1 MIQSMT
7 GYGKAT
13 GQVGNKKFNI
23 ELKSLNSKQ
32 LDLNVKMPSLYSS
45 KEIALRNQ
53 LATSLVRGKVT
64 VSVFYESDAVEKEYT
79 INSELVNTYQT
90 ALKKVASQIGEDDSR
105 LLSHIL
111 KMPDVLKTQRA
122 ELDENEWKQVN
133 ELVKIAT
140 IDFVEFR
147 VREGQVLKEDAALRI
162 GLIQTYLDQILAI
175 EGKRIERVKER
186 IEGKLLEVQEKVNL
200 DKNRLE
206 QEIIYF
212 LEKLD
217 ITEEKVRLKTHCDY
231 FVEVL
236 NSDKSEGKKLGF
248 VSQEIG
254 REINTIGSKS
264 NDAEMQ
270 KIVVQMKDELEKIK
284 EQLLNVL

>member
-32 LDLNVKMPSLYSS
+32 LDLNVKIPSLYSS
-45 KEIALRNQ
+45 KEIELRNQ
-53 LATSLVRGKVT
+53 LATSIIRGKVT
-64 VSVFYESDAVEKEYT
+64 VSVFYESDAVEKQYT
-79 INSELVNTYQT
+79 INSELVNTYQA
-90 ALKKVASQIGEDDSR
+90 ALKKVASQIGEDDSK

-111 KMPDVLKTQRA
+111 KMPDVLNTQKV

-133 ELVKIAT
+133 ELVKQAT
-140 IDFVEFR
+140 TDFIDFR

-162 GLIQTYLDQILAI
+162 GLIQTYLEQILAI

-186 IEGKLLEVQEKVNL
+186 IESKLLEVQEKVNL

-217 ITEEKVRLKTHCDY
+217 ITEEKVRLKAHCDY

-236 NSDKSEGKKLGF
+236 NSDNSEGKKLGF
-248 VSQEIG
+248 ISQEIG

-264 NDAEMQ
+264 NDADMQ

>member
-1 MIQSMT
+1 MT

-32 LDLNVKMPSLYSS
+32 LDLNVKIPSLYSS
-45 KEIALRNQ
+45 KEIELRNQ
-53 LATSLVRGKVT
+53 LATSIVRGKVT
-64 VSVFYESDAVEKEYT
+64 VSVFYESDAVEKQYT
-79 INSELVNTYQT
+79 INSELVNTYQAT
-90 ALKKVASQIGEDDSR
+90 LKKVASQIGEDDSK

-111 KMPDVLKTQRA
+111 KMPDVLNTQKA

-133 ELVKIAT
+133 ELVKLAT
-140 IDFVEFR
+140 TDFIDFR

-162 GLIQTYLDQILAI
+162 GLIQTYLEQILAI

-186 IEGKLLEVQEKVNL
+186 IEAKLAEVADKMDL

-217 ITEEKVRLKTHCDY
+217 ITEEKVRLKAHCDY

-236 NSDKSEGKKLGF
+236 NSDNSEGKKLGF
-248 VSQEIG
+248 ISQEIG

-264 NDAEMQ
+264 NDADMQ